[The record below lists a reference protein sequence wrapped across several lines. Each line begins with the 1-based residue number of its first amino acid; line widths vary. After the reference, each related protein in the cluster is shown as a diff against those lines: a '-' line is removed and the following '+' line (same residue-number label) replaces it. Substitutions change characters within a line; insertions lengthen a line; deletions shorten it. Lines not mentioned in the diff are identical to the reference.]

1 MRDPSSLTSG
11 QTCAPAVEA
20 WSLNHWV
27 ASTCVLSHVSRVR
40 LFVTPRTVARQA
52 PLWNFP
58 GQNTGVGCHA
68 LLQGIFPTQGSNPC
82 LSCLRHWL
90 LLLLLSCSV
99 GSDSQGRHGLQP
111 AGLLRPWGFPG
122 RSTGVGGHCL
132 LRLHWRAG
140 SFPPAPPGNSCC
152 SSDLFPSKIQTV
164 RENSMLQ
171 NGKQCGPIS

>member
-99 GSDSQGRHGLQP
+99 GSDSQGLHGLQP
-111 AGLLRPWGFPG
+111 AGSVGFSRQEHWGGRPLP
-122 RSTGVGGHCL
+122 S
-132 LRLHWRAG
+132 
-140 SFPPAPPGNSCC
+140 PPALAGRF
-152 SSDLFPSKIQTV
+152 FPTSATW
-164 RENSMLQ
+164 EFMLQ
-171 NGKQCGPIS
+171 F